1 MKLIYNNKEYNIT
14 NKPGLDYMKHVFTAT
29 MKARYKDDDKVDE
42 VLSNLTLGKIP
53 VRGKRQPL
61 EHERTIVLRGLL
73 ESAGID
79 ARLKSDQDKRAALS
93 TLARRLNRDVCTM
106 RQEIDARAEKVKE
119 LSTA

>member
-14 NKPGLDYMKHVFTAT
+14 NRPGLDYIKHVFTAT
-29 MKARYKDDDKVDE
+29 MRARYKDDDKVDE
-42 VLSNLTLGKIP
+42 VLTNLVAGHVP

-93 TLARRLNRDVCTM
+93 TLARRLNKDVCAM
-106 RQEIDARAEKVKE
+106 RQEIDIRAEQVKE
-119 LSTA
+119 LSTV